1 MKHHRNMANTALNRP
16 IYAHLRS
23 HDQNFSV
30 FSITIIDTIKDLAN
44 RKQKKQQYIKLLKT
58 KVPFGLNVISTK

>member
-16 IYAHLRS
+16 IYAHLKL
-23 HDQNFSV
+23 HDQNFSIV
-30 FSITIIDTIKDLAN
+30 SITIIDTIKHLAN
-44 RKQKKQQYIKLLKT
+44 RKQKEQQYIKLLKT